1 MIRRLLLL
9 LLPAAITLGQTVDD
23 AKTLFRAG
31 KVREARTMLE
41 QILDKEENNAEAHYW
56 MAAVLMHRDI
66 RDLDAATDHIEE
78 AVERN
83 PNNADYQFLLGGAYG
98 QTAQSAGVIKQ
109 AILAPKIKRAFL
121 RTVELN
127 PEHVDARIALAQY
140 YLMAPGIMGGDD
152 DEGFRQLDEAAKRNE
167 LRGRMVKGAMLERK
181 GRVADSEN
189 EWKTVTAKY
198 PDNWNAQKSFGYFLL
213 RRQRAD
219 EALKPM
225 GRYLTL
231 RPDTSDAFDSYG
243 EVLLAAGRVDEAITT
258 LKKGLAMEPTLGSSW
273 LLIGQAY
280 EKQQRMSDAKEAYQR
295 VVQYDRNEQRKK
307 QAEERLKAL
316 P

>member
-1 MIRRLLLL
+1 MIRWLLL
-9 LLPAAITLGQTVDD
+9 LLPVAIAMGQSTND
-23 AKTLFRAG
+23 ANTLFRAG
-31 KVREARTMLE
+31 KVRDARTMLE
-41 QILDKEENNAEAHYW
+41 QILDKDENNADAHYW

-66 RDLDAATDHIEE
+66 RDLEGATDHIEE
-78 AVERN
+78 AIEHN
-83 PNNADYQFLLGGAYG
+83 PNNADYQFLLGGVYG
-98 QTAQSAGVIKQ
+98 QTAQSAGVFKQ
-109 AILAPKIKRAFL
+109 AFLAPKIKRAFL
-121 RTVELN
+121 RAVELN

-152 DEGFRQLDEAAKRNE
+152 DEGFRQLDEVVKRNE
-167 LRGRMVKGAMLERK
+167 LRGRMAKAAMLERK
-181 GRVADSEN
+181 KQTVDAEN
-189 EWKTVTAKY
+189 EWKALTTKY
-198 PDNWNAQKSFGYFLL
+198 PDQWIPQKNFGYFLL
-213 RRQRAD
+213 RHQRAD

-225 GRYLTL
+225 GRYLDL

-258 LKKGLAMEPTLGSSW
+258 LKKGLALEPTLGSSW
-273 LLIGQAY
+273 FLLGQAY

-307 QAEERLKAL
+307 QAGERLEAL